1 MNAIV
6 VGSGRMGSELAVRL
20 FERGYVVTVVDQ
32 DPLAFQNLPSNFR
45 GRMLEGDV
53 LTSDMMYRMGIS
65 QATALAAVTGS
76 DSLNAVVGHVASSVY
91 QVPHVVVRNY
101 EPRWRAMHE
110 AFGLQVVSSSSWG
123 AQRIE
128 ELLEPGGMHTVFS
141 AGNGEVEIYEVLVP
155 ESWAG
160 RHAQELVDASPGV
173 VASVTRAGR
182 AALPTG
188 DIRLATGD
196 VVHISAT
203 MEGIDSVRRRLQG
216 K

>member
-1 MNAIV
+1 
-6 VGSGRMGSELAVRL
+6 MGAELAARL
-20 FERGYVVTVVDQ
+20 FEKGYTVTIIDQ
-32 DPLAFQNLPSNFR
+32 DPLAFQNLPPNFR

-65 QATALAAVTGS
+65 QATAVAAVTSS
-76 DSLNAVVGHVASSVY
+76 DALNAVVGHVARSLY
-91 QVPHVVVRNY
+91 KVPHVVVRNY

-141 AGNGEVEIYEVLVP
+141 AGNGEVEIYEILVP
-155 ESWAG
+155 ASWAG
-160 RHAQELVDASPGV
+160 RQAQDLLEPHMGV
-173 VASVTRAGR
+173 VVSVTRAGR
-182 AALPTG
+182 ATLPTAES
-188 DIRLATGD
+188 RLVAGD

-203 MEGIDSVRRRLQG
+203 LDGIEAIRKRLQG

>member
-1 MNAIV
+1 
-6 VGSGRMGSELAVRL
+6 MGAELATRL
-20 FERGYVVTVVDQ
+20 HEKGYTVTVVDQ
-32 DPLAFQNLPSNFR
+32 DPLAFQNLPPNFR

-53 LTSDMMYRMGIS
+53 LTSDMMYRMGIG
-65 QATALAAVTGS
+65 QATAVAAVTSS
-76 DSLNAVVGHVASSVY
+76 DALNAVVGHVASSMY

-141 AGNGEVEIYEVLVP
+141 AGNGEVEVYEILIP
-155 ESWAG
+155 PAWAG
-160 RHAQELVDASPGV
+160 RPTHELVEPHMGV
-173 VASVTRAGR
+173 VVSVTRAGR
-182 AALPTG
+182 AALPSAES
-188 DIRLATGD
+188 RLAAGD
-196 VVHISAT
+196 VVHVSAT
-203 MEGIDSVRRRLQG
+203 LEGIEAIRKRLQG